1 MEYCDILALSVLAF
15 GFDTCFLSL
24 SISFLLAKSTKT
36 MQNELFKKVKYECT
50 TMRELQ
56 FHLVF
61 GFIDFVEHTQT
72 GHNQNNRS
80 LRGEEQV
87 YVQCKY
93 CHWQRLFTSIYEYL
107 LRFCIES
114 VPISVYIFLA
124 LFPFLIESIAIKC
137 IFSHYVSYI
146 LCFVSPDERRF
157 GYSVFTLFH
166 EVATLLSVIWFP
178 FSHTCRRQKKKITQQ
193 NKTTAPKANGI

>member
-61 GFIDFVEHTQT
+61 VSSISSSI
-72 GHNQNNRS
+72 HNWSQPKQQKSTKWRTSVCTMQVLSLATLVYFYLRISFAFLHRICADLCMHFSRS
-80 LRGEEQV
+80 
-87 YVQCKY
+87 
-93 CHWQRLFTSIYEYL
+93 
-107 LRFCIES
+107 
-114 VPISVYIFLA
+114 
-124 LFPFLIESIAIKC
+124 PFLIESIAIKC

-146 LCFVSPDERRF
+146 LCFVSSDERF

-178 FSHTCRRQKKKITQQ
+178 FSHTCRRHKK
-193 NKTTAPKANGI
+193 

>member
-114 VPISVYIFLA
+114 VPICVCIFLA

-146 LCFVSPDERRF
+146 VCFLYLPMNVLVILYSRFFMRSRRF
-157 GYSVFTLFH
+157 CLLFDFLFH
-166 EVATLLSVIWFP
+166 TLAED
-178 FSHTCRRQKKKITQQ
+178 RKKK
-193 NKTTAPKANGI
+193 